1 MISVVIPAYQAERF
15 IAATLASVFGQTL
28 RPSEVIVVDDGSTD
42 GTARLAAAS
51 GATVISQEN
60 GGVAR
65 ARNTG
70 VQAARNEWVAFLD
83 ADDLWETNKL
93 EAQWSA
99 INRFPTVGF
108 VTGNCSFLD
117 DQGSH
122 SETYLGRLGEDYY
135 KGGRVEIEPSVALF
149 ERVDFSGIEWIVPS
163 PSALL
168 VKKDVFK
175 GIGYFDEELNGVDD
189 TEFYLRAMGSFP
201 FLFLEKPL
209 VKYRQVSGS
218 QGRDQLLCSAS
229 FLKTIDKIAAHP
241 RWYPAGVYETA
252 LQVKADRMALYGKE
266 LVKGRQFAEARR
278 VLKDS
283 WKAEPKPATF
293 LWWLAS
299 LARVRI

>member
-1 MISVVIPAYQAERF
+1 MISVVIPAYQAEEF
-15 IAATLASVFGQTL
+15 IAATIASVFGQTL
-28 RPSEVIVVDDGSTD
+28 PPSEVIVVDDGSTD

-51 GATVISQEN
+51 GARVISQKN
-60 GGVAR
+60 SGVAR

-70 VQAARNEWVAFLD
+70 ARAAKNEWVAFLD
-83 ADDLWETNKL
+83 ADDIWERNKL

-99 INRFPTVGF
+99 IDRFPCVGF
-108 VTGNCSFLD
+108 VTGNCSFFD

-122 SETYLGRLGEDYY
+122 SKTYLAHLGEDYY
-135 KGGRVEIEPSVALF
+135 KGGRVEIEPGVALF

-168 VKKDVFK
+168 VKKEVFEA
-175 GIGYFDEELNGVDD
+175 IGYFDEELNGVDD

-201 FLFLEKPL
+201 FLFLEEPL
-209 VKYRQVSGS
+209 VKYRQVGGS
-218 QGRDQLLCSAS
+218 QGRNQLLCSAS

-241 RWYPAGVYETA
+241 GWYPPGVYETA
-252 LQVKADRMALYGKE
+252 LQVKADRLALYGKE
-266 LVKGRQFAEARR
+266 LVKGRQFVEARR
-278 VLKDS
+278 VLRDS